1 MDCQICLDSDAIK
14 IDTSIFNCKCTFY
27 SHPTCF
33 ATYIYHQQLHKMVL
47 DCPICHTGVFL
58 EDEEDEE
65 DEHIIVAPEIN
76 RVKDFLEKAVRIV
89 CVLFI
94 LYLYVLSMFFRV

>member
-47 DCPICHTGVFL
+47 DCPICHTGVL
-58 EDEEDEE
+58 LDDEEDEE
-65 DEHIIVAPEIN
+65 DEDIIGVPEVN
-76 RVKDFLEKAVRIV
+76 RVQDFLEKGIRIV

-94 LYLYVLSMFFRV
+94 LYLYLSSCFFQV

>member
-58 EDEEDEE
+58 EDEEHEE
-65 DEHIIVAPEIN
+65 DIIIAPEVN
-76 RVKDFLEKAVRIV
+76 RVQDFLEKGVRIV

-94 LYLYVLSMFFRV
+94 LYLYVVSMFFRV